1 MQLDGPG
8 SDNIEDRRDESGGGG
23 FGSGGFPVSMGGGG
37 GGGGGVFTGGLGLVA
52 VVVLALVFGVDP
64 SQLLGG
70 LTGGQPADEDSA
82 QTLPSVPP
90 ARNSRQ
96 ASTSPSNQDPAVQF
110 VSKVLG
116 STERVWSDLFGT
128 NYNARYVDPKL
139 VLYRGA
145 TRTACGQGEA
155 AMGPFYC
162 PADRRVYL
170 DLGFFDEMARRFH
183 APGQFPQAY
192 VIAHEVG
199 HHVQNLLGISDKVAQ
214 ARTRMSKRDGNAMS
228 VRVELQADCFAGV
241 WAHHANQAQGG
252 TMIGASDVEQALAA
266 ATAIGDDRLQKQAQ
280 GYVVPDSFT
289 HGSSAQR
296 VRWFKRGL
304 ESGNMKDCD
313 TFRAQQL

>member
-1 MQLDGPG
+1 
-8 SDNIEDRRDESGGGG
+8 
-23 FGSGGFPVSMGGGG
+23 
-37 GGGGGVFTGGLGLVA
+37 
-52 VVVLALVFGVDP
+52 
-64 SQLLGG
+64 
-70 LTGGQPADEDSA
+70 
-82 QTLPSVPP
+82 
-90 ARNSRQ
+90 
-96 ASTSPSNQDPAVQF
+96 VQF

-116 STERVWSDLFGT
+116 STERVWTDLFRT
-128 NYNARYVDPKL
+128 NYNTRYVDPKL
-139 VLYRGA
+139 VLYRGS

-183 APGQFPQAY
+183 APGQFPEAY

-199 HHVQNLLGISDKVAQ
+199 HHVQNLLGISDKTTQMRA
-214 ARTRMSKRDGNAMS
+214 RMSKRDGNALS
-228 VRVELQADCFAGV
+228 VRIELQADCFAGV
-241 WAHHANQAQGG
+241 WANHANQAQGG
-252 TMIGASDVEQALAA
+252 TMIDENDVEQALAA

-304 ESGNMKDCD
+304 ESGDMKKCD